1 MDNCE
6 FLLKD
11 VVPNLNEQVSKEL
24 YIYYELLKE
33 ETKKY
38 NLTSITEYQEVY
50 IKHFYDSLLIGKV
63 VDLDHKKIADIGT
76 GAGFP
81 GLVLA
86 IVYPTLSVTLIE
98 PTTKRCNFLKLVA
111 DTLKLNN
118 VTIINERA
126 EKLDNTYRHSF
137 DYVTAR
143 AVSNLQILLE
153 LLTPYLKVDGN
164 VIALKGSNIEEE
176 LKQAQNAMQVLH
188 LTSPQIFEFEL
199 PLQMGKR
206 NILVFQKKTKTLD
219 IYPREYA
226 KIKNKPL

>member
-1 MDNCE
+1 MNDCE
-6 FLLKD
+6 LMLKE
-11 VVPNLNEQVSKEL
+11 VVPNLNEQISRDL
-24 YIYYELLKE
+24 YIYYELLKTE
-33 ETKKY
+33 SEKY

-50 IKHFYDSLLIGKV
+50 IKHFYDSLLIGKIV
-63 VDLDHKKIADIGT
+63 NLENGKIADIGT

-86 IVYPTLSVTLIE
+86 IVYPNLAVTLVE
-98 PTTKRCNFLKLVA
+98 PTTKRCNFLKLVV
-111 DTLKLNN
+111 DTLKLKN

-126 EKLDNTYRHSF
+126 EKLGPKFRHSF

-153 LLTPYLKVDGN
+153 LLTPYLKVEGKI
-164 VIALKGSNIEEE
+164 IALKGSNIEEE
-176 LKQAQNAMQVLH
+176 LKQAQNAMHVLH
-188 LTSPQIFEFEL
+188 LDYPQICEFDL

-206 NILVFQKKTKTLD
+206 NILVFNKKSPTEN